1 MDDKDKEI
9 LEEYNRIYALFEQGE
24 DIDID
29 VLDLLGLHEDLYKE
43 RGLEDL
49 AIETFD
55 KAWAYILKDED
66 SNIMLIGLVSSFIA
80 EYVNAIGGIDSV
92 VP

>member
-1 MDDKDKEI
+1 MDEKDKEI
-9 LEEYNRIYALFEQGE
+9 LGEYSRIHDLFEQGE
-24 DIDID
+24 DIGMY
-29 VLDLLGLHEDLYKE
+29 VLDLLASHEDLYKE
-43 RGLEDL
+43 RGLNDL

-66 SNIMLIGLVSSFIA
+66 TNVMLMALVSSFIA

-92 VP
+92 VQ

>member
-1 MDDKDKEI
+1 MDEKDEEI
-9 LEEYNRIYALFEQGE
+9 LAEYNRIYSLYEQGE
-24 DIDID
+24 DIDVD
-29 VLDLLGLHEDLYKE
+29 VLDLLVLHEDLYKE

-55 KAWAYILKDED
+55 KAWACILKDED
-66 SNIMLIGLVSSFIA
+66 TNVMLMALVSSFIA

-92 VP
+92 IQ